1 MVEDDPT
8 ARRAIACILRRQ
20 GYSVSEAPTLADALR
35 EVAANQPEWI
45 LLDLMLPDGCGT
57 EVLRRV
63 RAGVI
68 SSRVC
73 VITGCG
79 AAMLSEVHAL
89 EPEHVFTKPLNVDG
103 LLLAL
108 AR

>member
-1 MVEDDPT
+1 M
-8 ARRAIACILRRQ
+8 RRQ
-20 GYSVSEAPTLADALR
+20 GYAVAEAPTLADALR
-35 EVAANQPEWI
+35 EIGANQPEWI

-57 EVLRRV
+57 EILRRV
-63 RAGVI
+63 RAGARP
-68 SSRVC
+68 SRVC
-73 VITGCG
+73 VVTGCG
-79 AAMLSEVHAL
+79 AAMLGEVHAL